1 MELEQDNYTKQEVQ
15 TILQEQETKIN
26 ELSTK
31 ITDYETQIASIPNLT
46 KKSMENA
53 IKVEMLKNGIGE
65 DLFDLVSSE
74 DIEVAKTKIS
84 KLVELNKKNKVDN
97 SYKPGNHVNTDDEYS
112 VAEKN
117 GDTEGMLKNKLSKYF
132 IF

>member
-1 MELEQDNYTKQEVQ
+1 MELTQETYTKEEVQ
-15 TILQEQETKIN
+15 VMLQEQETKFN
-26 ELSTK
+26 DLSTK
-31 ITDYETQIASIPNLT
+31 VIEYETQIASIPELT

-65 DLFDLVSSE
+65 DLFDLVQSE
-74 DIEVAKTKIS
+74 DMEVAKTKIS
-84 KLVELNKKNKVDN
+84 KLVELNKKNVVNN
-97 SYKPGNHVNTDDEYS
+97 SYKPGSHANTDDEYS

-117 GDTEGMLKNKLSKYF
+117 GDTEEMVKNKLSKYF